1 MKRYNKTKGLSG
13 ALQVSLIALLV
24 LVMLAVF
31 GAMIWFMLIRPIRFA
46 EHYLQVYQNPV
57 TVTATVTEHE
67 SYDDD
72 GDRDYRSY
80 ISYDYNGVHYD
91 DIQYEDCGDREDL
104 TAVGTVVNV
113 QVSPKDPSQRIDRLK
128 GTGKYL
134 YIGFFLTA
142 CALAFLY
149 HFLVNSRMSEDC
161 LGTPDMD
168 TVQRDLKLHILG
180 RLWGA
185 FSFLCMVGYG
195 LMYWRYSPLLG
206 KIPLIIAGVCCPLWL
221 WNLLI
226 GIRDYRY
233 VKLGEFQLHR
243 DVLVN
248 KEIKTDSEG
257 SDSYHLYYQSADR
270 KWDTI
275 TNEENYQKAQ
285 IGSSVLAVYL
295 KGKNKPTLHY
305 DHRGNAK

>member
-1 MKRYNKTKGLSG
+1 MKLYVKQKGLSDG
-13 ALQVSLIALLV
+13 LQVLLIALV
-24 LVMLAVF
+24 ALVMLAVF
-31 GAMIWFMLIRPIRFA
+31 VAMFYFLMIKPVRSA
-46 EHYLQVYQNPV
+46 EHYLQIYQNPV

-72 GDRDYRSY
+72 GDWDYRSY
-80 ISYDYNGVHYD
+80 ISYDYDGVHYD
-91 DIQYEDCGDREDL
+91 NIQYEDCGEQEDL

-113 QVSPKDPSQRIDRLK
+113 QVSPKDPSKQIDQLK
-128 GTGKYL
+128 GTGRLL
-134 YIGFFLTA
+134 YIGWIMP
-142 CALAFLY
+142 AFLLGFVY
-149 HFLVNSRMSEDC
+149 HVLVNFRMSKDC

-168 TVQRDLKLHILG
+168 TVQRDLKIHILS
-180 RLWGA
+180 RFWGA
-185 FSFLCMVGYG
+185 FSFLCMLGYG

-270 KWDTI
+270 KWDTT

>member
-1 MKRYNKTKGLSG
+1 MQLREKNKSPIKG
-13 ALQVSLIALLV
+13 V
-24 LVMLAVF
+24 LTVVGILLAVVMMAVMVCF
-31 GAMIWFMLIRPIRFA
+31 FVVKPIRAA
-46 EHYLQVYQNPV
+46 EHYLQVWKNPV
-57 TVTATVTEHE
+57 TVTATVTEHD
-67 SYDDD
+67 SYDDE
-72 GDRDYRSY
+72 GDTDYRSY
-80 ISYDYNGVHYD
+80 ISYEYNGVHYD
-91 DIQYEDCGDREDL
+91 NIQYEDCSDREDL
-104 TAVGTVVNV
+104 TAVGTAVNV
-113 QVSPKDPSQRIDRLK
+113 QVSPKDPSKQIDQLK
-128 GTGKYL
+128 GAGKL
-134 YIGFFLTA
+134 LHIGWFMPAF
-142 CALAFLY
+142 ALAFVY
-149 HFLVNSRMSEDC
+149 HFLVNSRMSKDC

-168 TVQRDLKLHILG
+168 TVQRDLKIHILG
-180 RLWGA
+180 RFWGA
-185 FSFLCMVGYG
+185 FSFLCMLGYG

-270 KWDTI
+270 KWDTT
-275 TNEENYQKAQ
+275 TNAENYQKAQ

>member
-31 GAMIWFMLIRPIRFA
+31 GAMFWFMLIRPILSA

-72 GDRDYRSY
+72 GDWDYRSF
-80 ISYDYNGVHYD
+80 ISYDYNGTHYSN
-91 DIQYEDCGDREDL
+91 IQYEDCDDQENL

-113 QVSPKDPSQRIDRLK
+113 QVSPKDPSKQIDQLK
-128 GTGKYL
+128 GAGKL
-134 YIGFFLTA
+134 LHIGLFLPA
-142 CALAFLY
+142 FALAFVY
-149 HFLVNSRMSEDC
+149 HFLVNSRMSKDG
-161 LGTPDMD
+161 LGTPDME
-168 TVQRDLKLHILG
+168 TIQRDLKIHILD
-180 RLWGA
+180 RPWGA
-185 FSFLCMVGYG
+185 VLFLCGLGYG
-195 LMYWRYSPLLG
+195 LMYWRYFPLLG
-206 KIPLIIAGVCCPLWL
+206 KIPLIIAGVSGVLWL

-270 KWDTI
+270 KWDTT
-275 TNEENYQKAQ
+275 TNAENYRNAK
-285 IGSSVLAVYL
+285 IGYSVLAVYL
-295 KGKNKPTLHY
+295 KGQKKPTLHY
-305 DHRGNAK
+305 NHQGNAK